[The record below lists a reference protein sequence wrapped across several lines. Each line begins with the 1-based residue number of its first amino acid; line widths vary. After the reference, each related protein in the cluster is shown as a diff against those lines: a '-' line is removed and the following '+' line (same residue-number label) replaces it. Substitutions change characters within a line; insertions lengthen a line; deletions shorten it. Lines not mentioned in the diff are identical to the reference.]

1 MSDSAIPWATAC
13 QASLS
18 FIISQSLLKLMSTE
32 SVMLSNHFILY
43 HSILLLP
50 SVFSSIRVF
59 SNESA
64 LCIRLPKYWSFSFNI
79 SPSNEYSELISFRID
94 WFDLLSVQGTLKSL
108 LPHHNLKALVRW
120 CSAFFM
126 IQLSHPYMTTR
137 KTIALTMWLFV
148 GKVLSVH
155 FNMLSRFVI
164 AFFFFS
170 QGGRVF

>member
-59 SNESA
+59 SSESA
-64 LCIRLPKYWSFSFNI
+64 LLIRWPKYWSFSFSIN
-79 SPSNEYSELISFRID
+79 PSIEYLGLISFRTG
-94 WFDLLSVQGTLKSL
+94 LLLQSKG
-108 LPHHNLKALVRW
+108 
-120 CSAFFM
+120 
-126 IQLSHPYMTTR
+126 
-137 KTIALTMWLFV
+137 
-148 GKVLSVH
+148 
-155 FNMLSRFVI
+155 LSRISKTRVQNHP
-164 AFFFFS
+164 FFS
-170 QGGRVF
+170 TQPSLWSKSHIHTGLLKKP